1 MDKRAIV
8 FATGET
14 PTTLHWGRLL
24 FVRGVEVLYVPDFT
38 KVLVLARARRI
49 DAAIVTAPSGSDESI
64 LQLLPAWRRADRL
77 LSVVI
82 VALSSSEDRILAA
95 FRAGVSDYLREPV
108 SDAELLACVD
118 RVLQP
123 PAPQNRGGS
132 SPSHT
137 ATPTEPMIGDSSA
150 IRNVRSYI
158 ERVARTDS
166 NVLITGETGVGKEIV
181 AGMIHVASPRSRR
194 PCVSINCAAIPDT
207 LLESELF
214 GFERGAFT
222 GADRGREGT
231 LKSADGGTVFF
242 DEIGDMPLPAQAKI
256 LRAIEAREVHPL
268 GGGSR
273 VPLDVRVIAATNQ
286 DVEEL
291 VSEGRFRKDLYYRLN
306 VARIHLPPLRQ
317 RLEDLQPILGFF
329 IRQLNRRFDR
339 QVQGLTPAALE
350 HLRRHDWPG
359 NVRELKNL
367 LEAIYVNLDGQRIDY
382 IDLPDALRC
391 RLAQPAEMSASER
404 DRLVNVLFDT
414 NWNKSKAAE
423 KLNWSRMTLY
433 RKLAKYHVVRD
444 APPVPR
450 RS

>member
-1 MDKRAIV
+1 MKKRAILL
-8 FATGET
+8 ATGET
-14 PTTLHWGRLL
+14 PTTLHWRRLL
-24 FVRGVEVLYVPDFT
+24 FARGIDVLCVPDFT
-38 KVLVLARARRI
+38 HVLSLARGHRV
-49 DAAIVTAPSGSDESI
+49 DAAIVAPPVESDEPI
-64 LQLLPAWRRADRL
+64 LQLLPVWHHADRL
-77 LSVVI
+77 LKVVL
-82 VALSSSEDRILAA
+82 VAPRSSEDRILAA
-95 FRAGVSDYLREPV
+95 FRAGVADYLREPV
-108 SDAELLACVD
+108 ADAELVSSVD
-118 RVLQP
+118 RIIQP
-123 PAPQNRGGS
+123 HAAAAPPVEPPS
-132 SPSHT
+132 SPSW
-137 ATPTEPMIGDSSA
+137 TEPMVGESRA
-150 IRNVRSYI
+150 IRDVRSYV

-181 AGMIHVASPRSRR
+181 AGMIHAAGSRSRK
-194 PCVSINCAAIPDT
+194 PWVSINCAAIPDT

-222 GADRGREGT
+222 GADRGRQGA

-256 LRAIEAREVHPL
+256 LRAIETREVHPL

-286 DVEEL
+286 DVEAL
-291 VSEGRFRKDLYYRLN
+291 VQAGRFRKDLYYRLN

-317 RLEDLQPILGFF
+317 RPEDLQPILGFY

-339 QVQGLTPAALE
+339 HVKGLTPDALDQ
-350 HLRRHDWPG
+350 LLRHDWPG

-367 LEAIYVNLDGQRIDY
+367 LEAIYVNLDGQRIDF
-382 IDLPDALRC
+382 IDLPEAFRC
-391 RLAQPAEMSASER
+391 RLAQPPEMSHSER
-404 DRLVNVLFDT
+404 DRMVSVLFDT

-444 APPVPR
+444 APPAR
-450 RS
+450 RA

>member
-1 MDKRAIV
+1 MKHRAIV
-8 FATGET
+8 LASGDT
-14 PTTLHWGRLL
+14 PTTQHWGRLL
-24 FVRGVEVLYVPDFT
+24 STRGVEALYVRDFT
-38 KVLVLARARRI
+38 QVLPLARAHRI
-49 DAAIVTAPSGSDESI
+49 DAAIVAALPVSDEPV
-64 LQLLPAWRRADRL
+64 LQLIPAWRNADPSLR
-77 LSVVI
+77 I
-82 VALSSSEDRILAA
+82 VLVAAATSEDRILAA
-95 FRAGVSDYLREPV
+95 FRAGVADYLKHPV
-108 SDAELLACVD
+108 ADAELVACVD
-118 RVLQP
+118 RVIPQRVSRDP
-123 PAPQNRGGS
+123 GEVHVPRPATS
-132 SPSHT
+132 
-137 ATPTEPMIGDSSA
+137 AEPMVGESRV
-150 IRNVRSYI
+150 IREVRSYV
-158 ERVARTDS
+158 ERVARSDS
-166 NVLITGETGVGKEIV
+166 NVLITGETGVGKELV
-181 AGMIHVASPRSRR
+181 AGMIHGTSPRSRK
-194 PCVSINCAAIPDT
+194 PCVSINCAAIPES

-256 LRAIEAREVHPL
+256 LRAIESREVHPL
-268 GGGSR
+268 GGGPR

-291 VSEGRFRKDLYYRLN
+291 VRAGRFRKDLYYRLN

-317 RLEDLQPILGFF
+317 RLEDLQPILNFY
-329 IRQLNRRFDR
+329 IHELNRRFDR
-339 QVQGLTPAALE
+339 QVRGLTPSALD
-350 HLRRHDWPG
+350 HLHRHDWPG

-367 LEAIYVNLDGQRIDY
+367 LEAIYVNLDGHRVDF
-382 IDLPDALRC
+382 IDLPDAFRW
-391 RLAQPAEMSASER
+391 RLAQPPDVSACER

-444 APPVPR
+444 AAPLRR